1 MLKEAADPAASLD
14 SFSNLTL
21 VNSKTNETDSGK
33 LIRTWIGHV
42 HTDVGQLIHSAK
54 SHANEE
60 RWVEPRGMPLSYWTP
75 MHQAVYMSA
84 PVDVVERLIQL
95 GGFRTLRTQWTEFP
109 HLNVT
114 PLELAHMLNETKL
127 NDVLCPYSATQSR
140 PEAGLLLDT
149 SGLYLPLLE
158 SFMDGDPV
166 WFPLRCGVE
175 GAGYLFWLDGRDLVV
190 RSRGLG
196 ASGGESV
203 FVVTEREVFSVEGG
217 DD

>member
-1 MLKEAADPAASLD
+1 MDRVSPPQRHAPRTRSHAQRDKTQRRSLSLLRNPVPASALANLEAR
-14 SFSNLTL
+14 FHN
-21 VNSKTNETDSGK
+21 
-33 LIRTWIGHV
+33 LIR
-42 HTDVGQLIHSAK
+42 Q
-54 SHANEE
+54 
-60 RWVEPRGMPLSYWTP
+60 
-75 MHQAVYMSA
+75 
-84 PVDVVERLIQL
+84 
-95 GGFRTLRTQWTEFP
+95 
-109 HLNVT
+109 
-114 PLELAHMLNETKL
+114 
-127 NDVLCPYSATQSR
+127 
-140 PEAGLLLDT
+140 EAGLLLDT